1 MDKVERNANEKLKQA
16 ALYADGL
23 RGEMDRLK
31 VENQNEVDE
40 VRIQSELRI
49 NDLEM
54 KCRRQN
60 QRISVFEK
68 DFAFP
73 DVLQTFNEQMVQLE
87 QENSIL
93 LTEIKHISKVN
104 TVLATVKT
112 KELPVEKIIKSLRN
126 TVKRLSTQLQQA

>member
-1 MDKVERNANEKLKQA
+1 
-16 ALYADGL
+16 
-23 RGEMDRLK
+23 
-31 VENQNEVDE
+31 
-40 VRIQSELRI
+40 
-49 NDLEM
+49 M

-126 TVKRLSTQLQQA
+126 TVKRLSTQL